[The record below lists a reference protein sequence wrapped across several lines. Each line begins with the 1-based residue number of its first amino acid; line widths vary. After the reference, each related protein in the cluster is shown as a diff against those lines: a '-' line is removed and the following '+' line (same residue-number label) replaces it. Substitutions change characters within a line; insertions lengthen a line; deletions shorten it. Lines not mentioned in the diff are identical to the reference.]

1 MPGNIAP
8 MRGLGAPPRAPA
20 DDHGKRVNRSP
31 RSGRARRRS
40 HAEDSR
46 GMIFDFRIGN
56 ANRTSHI
63 ACLADGRSLWVEA
76 RTGIK
81 EAGEFMNTNRGSK
94 GAERSGQKTVA
105 TMIREAIERNGFADV
120 KECARA
126 IKVPYDL
133 FNKVVGGHIPKDA
146 QLIDYAKKLNI
157 DHRELILAAYKEKA
171 PEDMKRYFNSVLL
184 LENHNDQVREI
195 IDIMDALTSD
205 QLKELVQVSRLIR
218 ASSRGTCRKAN
229 ALLALY
235 QQMGGELVDHF
246 DSLILMV
253 MRNENLSGLKE
264 FQSAVAEQKP
274 VRTSRRARA

>member
-1 MPGNIAP
+1 
-8 MRGLGAPPRAPA
+8 
-20 DDHGKRVNRSP
+20 
-31 RSGRARRRS
+31 
-40 HAEDSR
+40 
-46 GMIFDFRIGN
+46 MIFDFRIGH
-56 ANRTSHI
+56 ANRTSNI
-63 ACLADGRSLWVEA
+63 ACLADGRGLRVEA

-81 EAGEFMNTNRGSK
+81 EAGEFMNTNRGGK

-105 TMIREAIERNGFADV
+105 SMIREAIERKGFADV

-146 QLIDYAKKLNI
+146 QLIDYAQKLGI

-195 IDIMDALTSD
+195 MDIMDALTSD

-218 ASSRGTCRKAN
+218 ASPRGTCRKAN

-235 QQMGGELVDHF
+235 QQMSAELVDHF

-253 MRNENLSGLKE
+253 MRNEHLTGLKE

-274 VRTSRRARA
+274 VRTGRRARA